1 MRTTSARLN
10 QIEAA
15 IEAKR
20 QRERMKDGGPL
31 VVLVW
36 TNLSE
41 DDPRIDGTSNMTRQQ
56 FEEYSEKPA
65 AEGCRKGPLFIMR
78 GAKKPLAIMMDDQP
92 DPKAEDL

>member
-1 MRTTSARLN
+1 MRDTNARLN

-20 QRERMKDGGPL
+20 QRERIKDSPL
-31 VVLVW
+31 LLIVW

-92 DPKAEDL
+92 DPKAEGL

>member
-1 MRTTSARLN
+1 MRDTNARLN

-20 QRERMKDGGPL
+20 QRERIKDSPL
-31 VVLVW
+31 LLIVW

-56 FEEYSEKPA
+56 FDEYNEKLA
-65 AEGCRKGPLFIMR
+65 AEGCRKGPVCIMR
-78 GAKKPLAIMMDDQP
+78 GAKKPLVIEMDDQP
-92 DPKAEDL
+92 DPKAESL